1 MRIMKSLI
9 ALALVS
15 SSPVMAASY
24 TCGIFLNDDENPALT
39 FKYDTAD
46 HQARALIGDYMGLV
60 LKEENDLIVATQA
73 TSTKVTSVAYYKDS
87 ADFMVSLLRLDSNS
101 RGAATVC
108 QLGNAVS
115 LVNPNVS
122 L

>member
-1 MRIMKSLI
+1 MRIMKILI

-15 SSPVMAASY
+15 SSPVIAASY

-46 HQARALIGDYMGLV
+46 YRVVARIGDYIGGVIKQESGLV
-60 LKEENDLIVATQA
+60 VATRAEKSQ
-73 TSTKVTSVAYYKDS
+73 VTSAAYYKDVS
-87 ADFMVSLLRLDSNS
+87 TVMVSILQLAPNNS
-101 RGAATVC
+101 AATAC
-108 QLGNAVS
+108 QLGNAFS